1 MRLTR
6 AMMLAASCLAAA
18 ALGINA
24 SDGAFAQG
32 AETQSKTC
40 RVTRAKDVEIQRDRA
55 DQSLRQSP
63 LRRSRLRLRL
73 ARSNSAGTYF
83 DRRGAGALCSTT

>member
-6 AMMLAASCLAAA
+6 ALMLAASCVAAA
-18 ALGINA
+18 AFGINA

-40 RVTRAKDVEIQRDRA
+40 RVTRAKEVEIQRIANERGATLIHVDALHRTGV
-55 DQSLRQSP
+55 S
-63 LRRSRLRLRL
+63 RSRLRKEIISVASSRL
-73 ARSNSAGTYF
+73 TV
-83 DRRGAGALCSTT
+83 

>member
-18 ALGINA
+18 AFGINA

-32 AETQSKTC
+32 AEPLSKTC
-40 RVTRAKDVEIQRDRA
+40 RVTRANDVE
-55 DQSLRQSP
+55 S
-63 LRRSRLRLRL
+63 RRSN
-73 ARSNSAGTYF
+73 RS
-83 DRRGAGALCSTT
+83 RCSTISITSGPATCRCGC